1 MLSTESRTYEPP
13 GTSAGRGREP
23 LRETIRRRLS
33 DHLRE
38 RGQRVRLRRLP
49 YLARGDVRDQLR
61 RLIRVSRSL
70 RKLARKPVNTRL
82 SPRIRFFR

>member
-1 MLSTESRTYEPP
+1 
-13 GTSAGRGREP
+13 